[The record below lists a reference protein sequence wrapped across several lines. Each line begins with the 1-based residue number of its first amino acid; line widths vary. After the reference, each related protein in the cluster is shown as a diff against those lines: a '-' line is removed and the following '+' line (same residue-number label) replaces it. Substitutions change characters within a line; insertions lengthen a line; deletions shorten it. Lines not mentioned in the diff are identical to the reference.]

1 MLLYSFQVI
10 QKIPTN
16 LTEFDEYFLQTANE
30 TRQPI
35 LPTVIPY
42 MVPLHSYI
50 ETNNLIFLILSYAPG
65 EKLFDYIKNYA
76 KSVPTTPAR
85 EVNLENVFCEPK
97 TKTVGSDNE
106 NLEIIKTE
114 SIILQTDLKT
124 EYEEKY
130 LNTESDISII
140 DRIEQN
146 IQNLENKNFSTDNL
160 DKTENIDDVEIS
172 INELVINSQK
182 LLLNVDKALSE
193 VPKIDD
199 EEKEKIDKDVKAK
212 IDRVEEE
219 VKIEIV
225 EASDVQKDVQSVERR
240 VETPV
245 SNRVSYFELIVFCNF
260 KCNFITN
267 FILFYSVTYKIY
279 FFRRYANS
287 T

>member
-1 MLLYSFQVI
+1 MI
-10 QKIPTN
+10 RKIPNN

-42 MVPLHSYI
+42 MVPLHFYI
-50 ETNNLIFLILSYAPG
+50 ETNNLIFLVLSYAPG
-65 EKLFDYIKNYA
+65 ENLFDYIKNYA
-76 KSVPTTPAR
+76 KSVPSTPAR

-97 TKTVGSDNE
+97 VKNTPSDNE
-106 NLEIIKTE
+106 GLEIVKTE
-114 SIILQTDLKT
+114 NIILQTDLKT

-130 LNTESDISII
+130 LNTDSDISII

-146 IQNLENKNFSTDNL
+146 IQNLENRNISVDNL
-160 DKTENIDDVEIS
+160 DKTENIDNMEIS
-172 INELVINSQK
+172 VNELVINSQK

-199 EEKEKIDKDVKAK
+199 EGKEKIAKDVAGN
-212 IDRVEEE
+212 IDRVDDE

-225 EASDVQKDVQSVERR
+225 EASDVQKDVQNIERR

-245 SNRVSYFELIVFCNF
+245 SNRVSYFELI
-260 KCNFITN
+260 FIFTLIDDCIN
-267 FILFYSVTYKIY
+267 NYNKLL
-279 FFRRYANS
+279 RYPQKFARF
-287 T
+287 

>member
-1 MLLYSFQVI
+1 MQYYAILLHQFQVI
-10 QKIPTN
+10 QKIPNN
-16 LTEFDEYFLQTANE
+16 LTEFDEYILQTEIE

-50 ETNNLIFLILSYAPG
+50 ETNNLFFLILSYAPG
-65 EKLFDYIKNYA
+65 ERLFDYIKNYA
-76 KSVPTTPAR
+76 KSVPNTPAR

-97 TKTVGSDNE
+97 VKNTSSDND

-114 SIILQTDLKT
+114 SIVLKTDLKT
-124 EYEEKY
+124 EYEEEC
-130 LNTESDISII
+130 LNTESNISII

-146 IQNLENKNFSTDNL
+146 IQNLENKNFTNDNV
-160 DKTENIDDVEIS
+160 DKTESIDNMEIS

-199 EEKEKIDKDVKAK
+199 EEKENIDKDVKRN
-212 IDRVEEE
+212 IDRVGEEI
-219 VKIEIV
+219 KIE
-225 EASDVQKDVQSVERR
+225 EASDAQKDVQIVERR

-245 SNRVSYFELIVFCNF
+245 SNRVSYFELNNLRNF
-260 KCNFITN
+260 K
-267 FILFYSVTYKIY
+267 
-279 FFRRYANS
+279 
-287 T
+287 